1 MHELAITQNIVE
13 GIVERTGQARVLSLQ
28 LEVGRLSGVVPEA
41 IRFCF
46 DLVAEGTPMEGAR
59 LDIDEPEGRARCS
72 SCGAEFSPQG
82 WVVLCDCGSSDAE
95 LLCGTGLRIRSVEVV

>member
-13 GIVERTGQARVLSLQ
+13 GVVERTGRARVLSLQ
-28 LEVGRLSGVVPEA
+28 LEIGKLSGVVPEA

-59 LDIDEPEGRARCS
+59 LDIDEPEGHARCS
-72 SCGAEFSPQG
+72 SCGEEFRPQG
-82 WVVLCDCGSSDAE
+82 WVVLCDCGSSDVE
-95 LLCGTGLRIRSVEVV
+95 LLHGTGLRIRSVEVV